1 MSRLIYLE
9 VQPYFRAKEVA
20 DQNQLA
26 VVTPTKTAARALGK
40 QKRSLQDLAMH
51 LLPRETT
58 IASPLG
64 AQRALRQAIHQT
76 VHPHDIEGT
85 ARAWMPT
92 VQALLR
98 SSPSFNITLENCS
111 ERATQLLQVTQRYV
125 DILRQQSQLDSA
137 AALWRSVEQQL
148 EQRPVLI
155 YGYFQPRL
163 DELTL
168 IDAIA
173 ADGSIVVLPIGT
185 GDLFRE
191 SRIAVEWLQQK
202 GWTIHELEAL
212 PQTIGEQL
220 GQQFFAPANAIA
232 GPSAY
237 AYSNIEAEV
246 RGTLAQV
253 KQLLHEGVSARE
265 IAIIARDEV
274 AYGPQLLEIAW
285 EYGIPLRALYATPLN
300 TTRFGAWIT
309 LVLEVIEQKFP
320 FEATAKLL
328 SHPLCT
334 NPEAEFWSMVRRRH
348 PADFAAWQEVCQ
360 SVLNLDL
367 SVLKFGPRARRET
380 WVERIQTMLKTFD
393 LRRRCSRWAR
403 ESLAFNALNRALVNL
418 AKPEE
423 EILTWSAFAQ
433 EIRELLA
440 IEGVP
445 AQPGRG
451 GVELHNPGSVVGARY
466 SYLFVFGMA
475 EGSLPAPVRNDCVL
489 DFHERKALRHVDI
502 PLELA
507 SEAARQEALLFHY
520 LLQTVTEAIVFS
532 YASLNG
538 RQEQLP
544 SPYLAQLGLK
554 AIAPPEMPVASLEAL
569 RKLSLR
575 RAIHPEDVVL
585 QNAIH
590 AWAVERHRES
600 SAPQD
605 EYDGVTGM
613 PLDYRDRV
621 FSVSQ
626 LTNLG
631 LCPFKWFANKVLK
644 LGEPEESEDDLSPS
658 RRGNLYHKVLELV
671 FKEVQNDPQRS
682 LHDPEL
688 LKAQFQIV
696 EQAMKLTDLPVWE
709 AWRTEHLQTLQR
721 VLNQPDF
728 LPDGAE
734 AIALEA
740 KFEGIW
746 HDLKLIGRVDRIDR
760 TPQGLVLIDYK
771 TGSSAP
777 KGVSNAEG
785 KACIDLQ
792 LPLYQQVAAPTLFPD
807 ETVATS
813 YYYSLT
819 KTKKL
824 SQTLPSDQ
832 ALADVADRCK
842 AHLEHGHF
850 PVQPDVGGVAC
861 QYCAFDMVCRQ
872 GSRLSRKSRKEN
884 TNGAD

>member
-1 MSRLIYLE
+1 
-9 VQPYFRAKEVA
+9 
-20 DQNQLA
+20 
-26 VVTPTKTAARALGK
+26 
-40 QKRSLQDLAMH
+40 
-51 LLPRETT
+51 
-58 IASPLG
+58 
-64 AQRALRQAIHQT
+64 
-76 VHPHDIEGT
+76 
-85 ARAWMPT
+85 
-92 VQALLR
+92 
-98 SSPSFNITLENCS
+98 
-111 ERATQLLQVTQRYV
+111 
-125 DILRQQSQLDSA
+125 
-137 AALWRSVEQQL
+137 
-148 EQRPVLI
+148 
-155 YGYFQPRL
+155 
-163 DELTL
+163 
-168 IDAIA
+168 
-173 ADGSIVVLPIGT
+173 
-185 GDLFRE
+185 
-191 SRIAVEWLQQK
+191 
-202 GWTIHELEAL
+202 
-212 PQTIGEQL
+212 
-220 GQQFFAPANAIA
+220 
-232 GPSAY
+232 
-237 AYSNIEAEV
+237 
-246 RGTLAQV
+246 
-253 KQLLHEGVSARE
+253 
-265 IAIIARDEV
+265 
-274 AYGPQLLEIAW
+274 
-285 EYGIPLRALYATPLN
+285 
-300 TTRFGAWIT
+300 
-309 LVLEVIEQKFP
+309 
-320 FEATAKLL
+320 
-328 SHPLCT
+328 
-334 NPEAEFWSMVRRRH
+334 
-348 PADFAAWQEVCQ
+348 
-360 SVLNLDL
+360 
-367 SVLKFGPRARRET
+367 
-380 WVERIQTMLKTFD
+380 
-393 LRRRCSRWAR
+393 
-403 ESLAFNALNRALVNL
+403 LAFNALNRALVNL

-433 EIRELLA
+433 ELREVLA
-440 IEGVP
+440 IAGVP

-451 GVELHNPGSVVGARY
+451 GVELHSPSSVVGARY
-466 SYLFVFGMA
+466 PYLFVIGMA
-475 EGSLPAPVRNDCVL
+475 EGILPAPVHNDCVL
-489 DFHERKALRHVDI
+489 DFHERKALRHVGI

-520 LLQTVTEAIVFS
+520 LLQTVTEAVVFS

-554 AIAPPEMPVASLEAL
+554 AIAPPEMSIASEEAL
-569 RKLSLR
+569 RKVYLR
-575 RAIHPEDVVL
+575 RATHPEDAVL
-585 QNAIH
+585 QSAIH
-590 AWAVERHRES
+590 AWTVERHRES
-600 SAPQD
+600 SAPHD
-605 EYDGVTGM
+605 EYDGVTGI
-613 PLDYRDRV
+613 PVDYRDRI

-631 LCPFKWFANKVLK
+631 LCPFKWFADKVLK

-671 FKEVQNDPQRS
+671 FKKVQNNPQCS
-682 LHDPEL
+682 LQDPEL

-709 AWRTEHLQTLQR
+709 AWRTEHLQMLQR

-728 LPDGAE
+728 FPDGAE

-771 TGSSAP
+771 TGSSAR

-792 LPLYQQVAAPTLFPD
+792 LPLYQQVAAPALFPD

-842 AHLEHGHF
+842 AHLDHGHF
-850 PVQPDVGGVAC
+850 PVQPDVDGVAC